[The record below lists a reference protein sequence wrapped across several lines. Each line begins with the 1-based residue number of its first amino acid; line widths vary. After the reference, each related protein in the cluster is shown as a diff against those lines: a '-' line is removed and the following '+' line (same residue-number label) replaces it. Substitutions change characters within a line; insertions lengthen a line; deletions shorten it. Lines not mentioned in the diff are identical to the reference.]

1 MKFNKELLYHMTCE
15 KCNNWWS
22 YPSTTVANFQ
32 NKTWY
37 CPHCGHEHKPPHVN
51 KVDEPDITLSELRAL
66 V

>member
-1 MKFNKELLYHMTCE
+1 MTCE